1 MQTLKFKAHDGSDF
15 AGVFFITLSI
25 FTFGVRGAEAAS
37 KLNRSKVK
45 GKYVSN

>member
-1 MQTLKFKAHDGSDF
+1 MQSKVQTHGGSDF
-15 AGVFFITLSI
+15 AGVFFMTLSI

-45 GKYVSN
+45 GKYASN